1 VKHRI
6 SGRRLG
12 RPTDQRMA
20 LLHNL
25 VTSLLW
31 HGTVETTEAR
41 AKEARGIA
49 EKLISLAKEDTLHRR
64 RQARRTLMAR
74 TGLVRMKEGSSR
86 EAPASGEV
94 EKEVQ
99 AGRSPSTVENS
110 VRHLFEHVAPQYQDR
125 PGGYSRIIRVG
136 TRQGD
141 GSEMVRLQLV
151 DYKLPEG

>member
-1 VKHRI
+1 MKHRM

-41 AKEARGIA
+41 AKEARGMA

-64 RQARRTLMAR
+64 RLARRSLMPR
-74 TGLVRMKEGSSR
+74 TGLVRMKEGSLR
-86 EAPASGEV
+86 EAPATGEA
-94 EKEVQ
+94 EKQIQ

-110 VRHLFEHVAPQYQDR
+110 VKHLFLHVAPQYQDR
-125 PGGYSRIIRVG
+125 PGGYSRIVRVG

-141 GSEMVRLQLV
+141 GSKMVRLQLV
-151 DYKLPEG
+151 DYKPPES